1 MALDIE
7 NAVKNHESINFQV
20 RNIETRM
27 NDLQ

>member
-7 NAVKNHESINFQV
+7 NAVKNHESITFQV
-20 RNIETRM
+20 SNIDCRM